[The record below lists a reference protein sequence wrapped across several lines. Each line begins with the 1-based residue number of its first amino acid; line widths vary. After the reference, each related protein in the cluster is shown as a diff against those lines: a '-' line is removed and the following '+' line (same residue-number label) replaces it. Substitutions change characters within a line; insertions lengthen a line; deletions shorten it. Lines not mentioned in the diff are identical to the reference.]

1 MKSFQDFLEDSSA
14 PATTTADVGKPEGG
28 MVKEPVKKPKDL
40 EEESDLKRSLA
51 TFSKIWIY
59 PRRENGISGQANTT
73 IKEASASFSFPALGV

>member
-40 EEESDLKRSLA
+40 EEESDFKKIFGNIFKDLDL
-51 TFSKIWIY
+51 SKARKWNFRTGKY
-59 PRRENGISGQANTT
+59 DD
-73 IKEASASFSFPALGV
+73 

>member
-40 EEESDLKRSLA
+40 EEESDFKKIFGSIFKDLDL
-51 TFSKIWIY
+51 SKARKWNF
-59 PRRENGISGQANTT
+59 RTGQYDD
-73 IKEASASFSFPALGV
+73 

>member
-40 EEESDLKRSLA
+40 EEESDFKKIFDNIFKDLDL
-51 TFSKIWIY
+51 SKARKWNF
-59 PRRENGISGQANTT
+59 RTGQYDD
-73 IKEASASFSFPALGV
+73 